1 MRAREFLALNHQKVV
16 TCRPGDTI
24 EAVAATLTTYN
35 IGAMPVIDA
44 TGALV
49 GIISER
55 DLVRAFA
62 AKGCLIQKLS
72 VGDLMTR
79 DVVTCGLDDI
89 VMSTRSLMKKH
100 GCRHVPIVENGSV
113 RGIISVRDL
122 LEDRLK
128 EQDLE
133 INVLRDT
140 VIAARHR

>member
-1 MRAREFLALNHQKVV
+1 MKAREFLVLKRQKVV

-24 EAVAATLTTYN
+24 EAAAAALTMHN
-35 IGAMPVIDA
+35 IGAMPVTNT

-62 AKGCLIQKLS
+62 AKGFLIQRLT

-79 DVVTCGLDDI
+79 DVATCGLDDI
-89 VMSTRSLMKKH
+89 VISTGSLMKKH

-128 EQDLE
+128 EQELE